1 LKAFKH
7 LFTNQV
13 NYLRIS
19 VTDRCNQRCFYCM
32 PDEGLALYDHR
43 KILSYED
50 ILAVVRAA
58 GSCGFSKFRLTGGEP
73 LIRREIC
80 SLIRR
85 MAQMDHVKEL
95 ALTTNGVLLAEM
107 ATDLRQAGLNR
118 LNVSLDTLNPMKFQK
133 ITRRDHFARVL
144 SGIEQARAAG
154 FTSVKINVVVIRG
167 VNDDELEAF
176 ARWSMETGLVVRF
189 IEYMPI
195 GRNNGWNRSKFI
207 PSEEIRFRLS
217 KTAALLP
224 LASSATDGPAQR
236 FALGSSPGEIGFI
249 GAMSNHF
256 CPTCNRLRLT
266 PDGKLRPCLM
276 SDQEID
282 LAPTLRTGGDEQE
295 LIRLLKAAVMA
306 KPTASQDRELTQLGC
321 SRAMSRMGG

>member
-32 PDEGLALYDHR
+32 PDEGLALFEPR
-43 KILSYED
+43 QILSYEE

-58 GSCGFSKFRLTGGEP
+58 AHCGFSKFRLTGGEP
-73 LIRREIC
+73 LIRREVC
-80 SLIRR
+80 TLIAR
-85 MAQMDHVKEL
+85 MADMDHVREVT
-95 ALTTNGVLLAEM
+95 LTTNGVLLAEL
-107 ATDLRQAGLNR
+107 AADLLQAGLNR
-118 LNVSLDTLNPMKFQK
+118 LNISLDTLNPVKFQK
-133 ITRRDHFARVL
+133 ITGRNYFARVMR
-144 SGIEQARAAG
+144 GIEQAQAVG
-154 FTSVKINVVVIRG
+154 FSPVKINVVVIRG

-176 ARWSMETGLVVRF
+176 ARWSMETALVVRF

-195 GRNNGWNRSKFI
+195 GRNNGWDQTKFI
-207 PSEEIRFRLS
+207 SSEEIRNRLS
-217 KTAALLP
+217 KVAALRPLP
-224 LASSATDGPAQR
+224 SSKADGPAQR
-236 FALGSSPGEIGFI
+236 FALGSTPGEIGLI
-249 GAMSNHF
+249 GALSNHF
-256 CPTCNRLRLT
+256 CHTCNRLRLT

-276 SDQEID
+276 SDREID
-282 LAPTLRTGGDEQE
+282 LAPCLRSGSAEQE

-306 KPTASQDRELTQLGC
+306 KPMASEDRRLTRSGC